1 MLIGERDGGG
11 RERGGKVQSEM
22 KFQFRVDGEL
32 SAMWWKVVRLSG
44 NISLAVQCRDK

>member
-1 MLIGERDGGG
+1 M
-11 RERGGKVQSEM
+11 QSGV

-32 SAMWWKVVRLSG
+32 SAMWWKVVQLSG